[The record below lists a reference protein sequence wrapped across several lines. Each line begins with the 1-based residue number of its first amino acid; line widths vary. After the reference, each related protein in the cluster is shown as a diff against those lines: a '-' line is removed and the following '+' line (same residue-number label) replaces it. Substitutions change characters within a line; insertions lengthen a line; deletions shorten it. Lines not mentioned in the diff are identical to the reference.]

1 MPCPFLLTLRPNNAV
16 TTPRL
21 EERLQTNSE
30 KEGSSRQQKTGNG
43 RVLKVTILSLG
54 PSNTLTYTTRP
65 MRNNKVLVLLL
76 KWPVGED
83 DVVVVVEEAIKS
95 RGISY
100 TKMVHIVLD

>member
-1 MPCPFLLTLRPNNAV
+1 
-16 TTPRL
+16 
-21 EERLQTNSE
+21 
-30 KEGSSRQQKTGNG
+30 
-43 RVLKVTILSLG
+43 VLKVTKLSLG
-54 PSNTLTYTTRP
+54 SFNTLTCTTRP

-83 DVVVVVEEAIKS
+83 DDVVVVEEATKS